1 MAWIVSSR
9 AIVQPGGTRKRSTEE
24 ENQGEKS
31 AEYEEN
37 GVGNTKIRPD
47 SAAPSRKT
55 EKRNQT
61 KIYPF
66 SSLFLHQTPSLP
78 HPRDTGSRENY
89 PRRSSHTDHAQPYGA
104 ISHTQQY
111 RVIIRPRI
119 CILPRYPQNTPL
131 TRRKTLTSPG
141 SRATSPPLFRPQ
153 QSTATLPRK
162 TRTYDKEAGHTLPI
176 ISVFHR
182 LHKASVVSS
191 KAKSMT
197 RLTVSENSKSPLGTK
212 KTRRTSSCCSGTPVR
227 KDP

>member
-89 PRRSSHTDHAQPYGA
+89 PRRSSHTDHLHNHMGLFLILNSIGSSSGPEYVFFHDTHKTPHSLAGKHSLHPA
-104 ISHTQQY
+104 LAPPH
-111 RVIIRPRI
+111 PR
-119 CILPRYPQNTPL
+119 CFAHNSRLQH
-131 TRRKTLTSPG
+131 SPEK
-141 SRATSPPLFRPQ
+141 RA
-153 QSTATLPRK
+153 
-162 TRTYDKEAGHTLPI
+162 H
-176 ISVFHR
+176 
-182 LHKASVVSS
+182 
-191 KAKSMT
+191 M
-197 RLTVSENSKSPLGTK
+197 TK
-212 KTRRTSSCCSGTPVR
+212 KQGTHSP
-227 KDP
+227 